1 MANHKSAMKRIR
13 QTERRYERNK
23 ANKSRLRTQLK
34 AFHQAASEG
43 SREAVDELLVPT
55 ISLVDKSVQKGI
67 LHRNK
72 GNRLKSSVH
81 DDGKQTEQVLVEA
94 WSVPTAAR
102 AAQHCVQEQ
111 LAGVHFARLRT
122 RQPALV

>member
-34 AFHQAASEG
+34 AFHQAADEG
-43 SREAVDELLVPT
+43 SKEEVDSLLAPT

-67 LHRNK
+67 LHKNK
-72 GNRLKSSVH
+72 GSRLKSSV
-81 DDGKQTEQVLVEA
+81 TM
-94 WSVPTAAR
+94 AAN
-102 AAQHCVQEQ
+102 
-111 LAGVHFARLRT
+111 RLSKSS
-122 RQPALV
+122 

>member
-1 MANHKSAMKRIR
+1 MANHKSAIKRIR

-34 AFHQAASEG
+34 AFHEAASEG
-43 SREAVDELLVPT
+43 SKEAVDELLVPT

-72 GNRLKSSVH
+72 GNRLKSSV
-81 DDGKQTEQVLVEA
+81 TM
-94 WSVPTAAR
+94 TAS
-102 AAQHCVQEQ
+102 
-111 LAGVHFARLRT
+111 RLSKSS
-122 RQPALV
+122 

>member
-1 MANHKSAMKRIR
+1 MANHKSAIKRIR

-34 AFHQAASEG
+34 AFHQAADEG
-43 SREAVDELLVPT
+43 SKEEVDSLLVPT

-72 GNRLKSSVH
+72 GNRLKSSVMM
-81 DDGKQTEQVLVEA
+81 
-94 WSVPTAAR
+94 AAN
-102 AAQHCVQEQ
+102 
-111 LAGVHFARLRT
+111 RLSKSS
-122 RQPALV
+122 

>member
-1 MANHKSAMKRIR
+1 MANHKSAIKRIR

-34 AFHQAASEG
+34 AFHQAADEG
-43 SREAVDELLVPT
+43 SKEAVDSLLVPT

-72 GNRLKSSVH
+72 GNRLKSSV
-81 DDGKQTEQVLVEA
+81 TM
-94 WSVPTAAR
+94 AAN
-102 AAQHCVQEQ
+102 
-111 LAGVHFARLRT
+111 RLSKSS
-122 RQPALV
+122 